1 MYIVSCNLKRLFNWI
16 SNTINRKSR
25 DRTNSKNVGKIKMW
39 ILFMVIIYGGT
50 FSVTHFEL

>member
-1 MYIVSCNLKRLFNWI
+1 MYIVSCNLKRPFNWI
-16 SNTINRKSR
+16 SNTTNRKSR